1 MAWAKNG
8 TPDTLSSSASSI
20 SISDLTAKKLLVLLF
35 NHFPD
40 GNVDDPDLTVDVG
53 STGDYAVRGSQ
64 NGSTDVAS
72 TSGNEFRVDS
82 GNNAYTRFHISYIV
96 NIDGEEKLGIGFTMR
111 TLSGASSVPD
121 RKERFWKVDTSTD
134 SSQIGSI
141 TITPT
146 GNMATGSN
154 LSVLTGDE
162 TGEAILGNNVQSGSR
177 FEATDTRKIYYGA
190 LPSLTFED
198 DFTSNNFT
206 YSGSSITYDSTNK
219 RQNFTVP
226 NSLTADYSYYNLGS
240 ALSNSSWVLQF
251 KLVATTWDLST
262 GNSIK
267 NTWIGLF
274 DNASDFTTSQSG
286 VFFNFASQE
295 YDVQGHVRFMN
306 ANDIYTAAPNTD
318 SSYSENPF
326 TTSATAGTYYVR
338 LVRDGNTGYCY
349 VYSDNTFSTLQY
361 NKSFTIDSNMPN
373 LQYLKH
379 GSRVGTAS
387 GTISGYIDDIEIFD
401 GVTSTTDLVWTEE
414 V

>member
-1 MAWAKNG
+1 MVWAKNG

-72 TSGNEFRVDS
+72 TSENEFRVDS

-190 LPSLTFED
+190 LPSVTFENLFSTDNMTHTTTQTAIESGYFRVNHRVGSGAD
-198 DFTSNNFT
+198 DHAYWDLGTTLSDNWVMRCKFSCTAKSSSTSNPNTAGLFSLSASNDNDFSVNGLGFKVSIGGGGNYDNLFFAGGTSNQSGGEGYNFSGVSDFDNINNAGTTKYIEIIKNGTSITMNVYDDEYVTLYDTVTTTHTGTMTGLRYFT
-206 YSGSSITYDSTNK
+206 YKNRDDIAGSHT
-219 RQNFTVP
+219 
-226 NSLTADYSYYNLGS
+226 
-240 ALSNSSWVLQF
+240 
-251 KLVATTWDLST
+251 
-262 GNSIK
+262 
-267 NTWIGLF
+267 
-274 DNASDFTTSQSG
+274 
-286 VFFNFASQE
+286 E
-295 YDVQGHVRFMN
+295 
-306 ANDIYTAAPNTD
+306 
-318 SSYSENPF
+318 
-326 TTSATAGTYYVR
+326 
-338 LVRDGNTGYCY
+338 
-349 VYSDNTFSTLQY
+349 
-361 NKSFTIDSNMPN
+361 TI
-373 LQYLKH
+373 H
-379 GSRVGTAS
+379 
-387 GTISGYIDDIEIFD
+387 IDDLRIYN
-401 GVTSTTDLVWTEE
+401 GVTNTTDFIWTEE
-414 V
+414 A